1 MSKIIKGIKG
11 LDRDFKCRDM
21 QFEVG
26 KEFTAKGKPIA
37 CENGIHFCEDPLD
50 VLAYYNPADSRFAEV
65 ESRGETAKHNED
77 SKVATDRLF
86 IKAEISLKTVID
98 WGVKLI
104 IERTKDKKEV
114 NSGYR
119 SAAVNS
125 GDSSAAVNSGNRS
138 AAVNSGDRSAAEV
151 SGSRSVAV
159 ALGFDAKA
167 KGKIGCW
174 LTVSEWDKDYN
185 RIDVRTAKVDGKEIK
200 EGVFYKLVGGK
211 FIEA

>member
-125 GDSSAAVNSGNRS
+125 GD
-138 AAVNSGDRSAAEV
+138 RSAAEV